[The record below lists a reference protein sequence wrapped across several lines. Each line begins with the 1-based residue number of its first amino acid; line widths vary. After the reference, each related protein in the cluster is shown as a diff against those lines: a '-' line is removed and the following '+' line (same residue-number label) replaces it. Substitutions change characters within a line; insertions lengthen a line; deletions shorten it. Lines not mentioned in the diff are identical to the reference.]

1 MARFSFNR
9 LFTWGV
15 LISLGTAFSLSPQ
28 SPLEIIKTS
37 NQQVLEIYN
46 ANEKIDH
53 ALKNE
58 IIQIIESVTDL
69 DEISNRTTS
78 SFCCNLSSEQCAE
91 FNQVFKQLLRA
102 SSMSK
107 VGRYRADRFEY
118 LEEKIEGNKA
128 LVKTTAYYEDEY
140 LTLDYLLEYKNNKW
154 KIINYVTDDVDT
166 IRNYRKQ
173 FIRLFAKY
181 TFSEVI
187 ARLNK
192 KLLSLE
198 EEENTLNLDNS

>member
-53 ALKNE
+53 ALKSE
-58 IIQIIESVTDL
+58 IIRIIESVTDL

-78 SFCCNLSSEQCAE
+78 SFCRNLSPKQCAE

-154 KIINYVTDDVDT
+154 KIVNYITDDVDT

-173 FIRLFAKY
+173 FIRLFAKN

-198 EEENTLNLDNS
+198 ELEEENTL

>member
-15 LISLGTAFSLSPQ
+15 LISLGTAFSLSSQ

-58 IIQIIESVTDL
+58 IIQIMESVTDL

-78 SFCCNLSSEQCAE
+78 GFCRNLSPEQCAE

-128 LVKTTAYYEDEY
+128 LVKTTAYYEGEY

-154 KIINYVTDDVDT
+154 KIVNYITDDVDT

-173 FIRLFAKY
+173 FIRLFAKN

-198 EEENTLNLDNS
+198 ELE

>member
-15 LISLGTAFSLSPQ
+15 LISLGTAYSLPPQ

-53 ALKNE
+53 ALINE
-58 IIQIIESVTDL
+58 ITQIMERVTDL
-69 DEISNRTTS
+69 DEISNQTTS
-78 SFCCNLSSEQCAE
+78 SFCRTLSPKQCAE
-91 FNQVFKQLLRA
+91 FNQVFKKLLRA

-118 LEEKIEGNKA
+118 LEERIEGNKA
-128 LVKTTAYYEDEY
+128 LVKTIAYYGDEY
-140 LTLDYLLEYKNNKW
+140 LTLDYLLEYKNTKW
-154 KIINYVTDDVDT
+154 KIINYMTDDVDT

-198 EEENTLNLDNS
+198 EENTL